1 MAKSGHKNNRGG
13 REHQLEPNG
22 SGKAP
27 FEDFLADLYR
37 SWRQDGRK
45 ALDRVRTE
53 HPEVYFQ
60 TMIKLA
66 QLHSIELDLEGACER
81 GPAGELPEQEFFDD
95 FLAELH
101 KLER

>member
-1 MAKSGHKNNRGG
+1 
-13 REHQLEPNG
+13 
-22 SGKAP
+22 
-27 FEDFLADLYR
+27 
-37 SWRQDGRK
+37 
-45 ALDRVRTE
+45 
-53 HPEVYFQ
+53 
-60 TMIKLA
+60 MIKLA